1 MNKILLVFLTIL
13 FLNSCSNPTTE
24 KDKGGWIGGEI
35 VNPVSNHILLT
46 KNEKII
52 DTIPLDSNNRFLYR
66 LDSIEKGLYNFIHNE
81 YQIIY
86 LEPGDSLMIYLNT
99 LEFDE
104 SLAFSGKG
112 AERNNFLIEMFL
124 YNEEENQ
131 KMPAFYQLNADLF
144 IPKLDSMRQVRL
156 KTLDSFTQK
165 HMPCDSFLEVIQ
177 ANINYDYFAKR
188 ELYPYAHFGR
198 KNIENTNKL
207 SDKYFDF
214 RSEIEYNNKN
224 LQSYYTYYRFLLSHF
239 DNLAFEQY
247 KDQADYDNES
257 YLHVSNKLK
266 QIDKSVTLETL
277 KNSLL
282 RSSTRQFVM
291 NSKNRNE
298 EKLILDLFNSIST
311 DDAHK
316 FELEKL
322 SEASQKIMPGNNLPN
337 VSLVNY
343 ENQVLG
349 FNSIIKEPTVIYFWS
364 DKSVNHYKN
373 VHSKVEELTQ
383 KYPEF
388 NFLAINTN
396 EDQEAWKRIVKK
408 NNYNKNREFRFQNP
422 KLALEN
428 LVISVINKVMIVDKN
443 GVIID
448 NNTNLFSVTFEE
460 ELLGILNQ

>member
-1 MNKILLVFLTIL
+1 MIKTLLVLLTIL
-13 FLNSCSNPTTE
+13 FLYSCSNPASE
-24 KDKGGWIGGEI
+24 KDKGGWLGGEI
-35 VNPVSNHILLT
+35 VNPISNHIILT

-52 DTIPLDSNNRFLYR
+52 DTIPLDSKNRFLYR
-66 LDSIEKGLYNFIHNE
+66 LDSIEKGIYNFIHSE

-131 KMPAFYQLNADLF
+131 KMPAFYQLNEDVF

-156 KTLDSFTQK
+156 KTLDIFINK
-165 HMPCDSFLEVIQ
+165 NKPCTSFLEVIQ

-188 ELYPYAHFGR
+188 ELYPYAYFGR
-198 KNIENTNKL
+198 KNVEITNKL

-214 RSEIEYNNKN
+214 RSEIDYNNKN

-257 YLHVSNKLK
+257 YLHVSNKLN
-266 QIDKSVTLETL
+266 QIDKLVTLESL

-282 RSSTRQFVM
+282 RFSTRQFVI
-291 NSKNRNE
+291 NSRNTDE
-298 EKLILDLFNSIST
+298 EKQILDLFNSIST
-311 DDAHK
+311 DNADK
-316 FELEKL
+316 NELKKL
-322 SEASQKIMPGNNLPN
+322 SEASQKIMPGNKLPN
-337 VSLVNY
+337 VSLMNY
-343 ENQVLG
+343 DNQVYG
-349 FNSIIKEPTVIYFWS
+349 FLSVIKRPTVIYFWS
-364 DKSVNHYKN
+364 DKSLNHYRN
-373 VHSKVEELTQ
+373 VHTKAEELKQ

-388 NFLAINTN
+388 DFLAINTN
-396 EDQEAWKRIVKK
+396 EEHEAWIRIIQK
-408 NNYNKNREFRFQNP
+408 NNYKKTQEFRFQSP
-422 KLALEN
+422 KSAIEN
-428 LVISVINKVMIVDKN
+428 LVINFINKVMIVDKN

-460 ELLGILNQ
+460 ELLSILNQ